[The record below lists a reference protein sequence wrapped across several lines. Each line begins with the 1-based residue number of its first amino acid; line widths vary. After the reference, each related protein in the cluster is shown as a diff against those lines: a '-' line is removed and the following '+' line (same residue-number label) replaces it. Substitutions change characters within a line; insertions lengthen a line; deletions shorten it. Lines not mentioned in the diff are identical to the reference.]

1 MDKVNEN
8 RKVLKKQLR
17 RFGISALVTL
27 VLAVACLSLHTF
39 AAPMV
44 TLDLGSGDGAGS
56 SFGIL
61 EMLFT
66 LVLIALAPS
75 LLIMMT
81 SFTRIIIV
89 LSFLR
94 NAMGTQQSPPN
105 QVLIGLALFLTLFI
119 MYPVF
124 SQINDQAYQPYSRGE
139 ITRTEAVE
147 RGGFHML
154 YCSIADKG
162 E

>member
-105 QVLIGLALFLTLFI
+105 QVLIDRKS
-119 MYPVF
+119 V
-124 SQINDQAYQPYSRGE
+124 
-139 ITRTEAVE
+139 V
-147 RGGFHML
+147 
-154 YCSIADKG
+154 
-162 E
+162 